1 MMVRAKWLVAG
12 LLIVTA
18 PLAGCRDNPN
28 AKAELS
34 PLDDGL
40 TNGDPTIK
48 GSLEDKIMVDP
59 KLAGQS
65 NQNAAGP
72 GNRPIDGGVP
82 GVAAGKAATAAEAA
96 AAQAAG
102 KLLAAPKALPY
113 EAGCNGDC
121 AAAAKRPVTIGAL
134 AREQS
139 KGNCDAKL
147 TYGNAWAHRLPAA
160 FKLYP
165 RATLREAAG
174 VAGGKCNIRVVNF
187 QTAAS
192 IQGVL
197 DYYHTMAVRAGYT
210 SDHRVNGNE
219 HILGGTKGDLA
230 YVLFMR
236 RDGGMTDVDLVA
248 SGGK

>member
-1 MMVRAKWLVAG
+1 MMLRGKWLITG
-12 LLIVTA
+12 LLMATA
-18 PLAGCRDNPN
+18 PLAGCRDNPQ
-28 AKAELS
+28 AKSELT

-40 TNGDPTIK
+40 TGADPAIK

-65 NQNAAGP
+65 NRNAVGP
-72 GNRPIDGGVP
+72 GNKPVDGGVP
-82 GVAAGKAATAAEAA
+82 GVAGGKAATAAEAA

-102 KLLAAPKALPY
+102 KLLPAPKALPF
-113 EAGCNGDC
+113 EAGCDGC
-121 AAAAKRPVTIGAL
+121 ETPKRPVTIGAL
-134 AREQS
+134 ARDQQ
-139 KGNCDAKL
+139 KGGCDAKL
-147 TYGNAWAHRLPAA
+147 TYGNQWADRLPAA

-174 VAGGKCNIRVVNF
+174 IAGGKCNVRVVNF

-197 DYYHTMAVRAGYT
+197 DYYHTMAIRAGYT

-219 HILGGTKGDLA
+219 HMLGGTKGDLA
-230 YVLFMR
+230 YVVMLR

-248 SGGK
+248 SGGS

>member
-1 MMVRAKWLVAG
+1 MKMRGKWLVTG
-12 LLIVTA
+12 LLMAAA
-18 PLAGCRDNPN
+18 PLAGCRDNPD
-28 AKAELS
+28 AKSDLA

-40 TNGDPTIK
+40 TTGDPTVK
-48 GSLEDKIMVDP
+48 SALEDKIMVDP
-59 KLAGQS
+59 KLTGQA
-65 NQNAAGP
+65 NQNAVGP
-72 GNRPIDGGVP
+72 GNKPVDGGVP

-102 KLLAAPKALPY
+102 KLLAAPKALPF
-113 EAGCNGDC
+113 EEGCNGDC
-121 AAAAKRPVTIGAL
+121 AAKRPVTIGAL

-139 KGNCDAKL
+139 KGSCDAKL
-147 TYGNAWAHRLPAA
+147 TYGNAWADRLPAA
-160 FKLYP
+160 FKIYP

-174 VAGGKCNIRVVNF
+174 VAGGKCNVRVVNF

-197 DYYHTMAVRAGYT
+197 DYYHTMAIRAGYT
-210 SDHRVNGNE
+210 SDHRLRGNE
-219 HILGGTKGDLA
+219 HMLGGTKGDLA
-230 YVLFMR
+230 YVLFVR

>member
-1 MMVRAKWLVAG
+1 MTMRGKWLVAG
-12 LLIVTA
+12 LLVATA
-18 PLAGCRDNPN
+18 PLAGCRDNPA

-40 TNGDPTIK
+40 TDADPAVK
-48 GSLEDKIMVDP
+48 GALEDKIMVDP
-59 KLAGQS
+59 KLAGQA
-65 NQNAAGP
+65 NRNAAGP
-72 GNRPIDGGVP
+72 GNRPVDGGVP
-82 GVAAGKAATAAEAA
+82 GVAGGKAATAAEAA
-96 AAQAAG
+96 AALKAG
-102 KLLAAPKALPY
+102 RLLAAPKALPFEEGCDGC
-113 EAGCNGDC
+113 EAQQ
-121 AAAAKRPVTIGAL
+121 KRPVTIGAL
-134 AREQS
+134 AREQT
-139 KGNCDAKL
+139 KGSCDAKL
-147 TYGNAWAHRLPAA
+147 TYGNQWADRLPAA

-174 VAGGKCNIRVVNF
+174 VDGGKCNLRVVNF

-210 SDHRVNGNE
+210 SDHRLRGNE
-219 HILGGTKGDLA
+219 HVLGGTKGDLA
-230 YVLFMR
+230 YVLFLR

>member
-1 MMVRAKWLVAG
+1 MMLRGKWLVTG
-12 LLIVTA
+12 LLMAAA
-18 PLAGCRDNPN
+18 PLAGCRDNPE
-28 AKAELS
+28 AKSDLA

-40 TNGDPTIK
+40 TNADPAIK

-59 KLAGQS
+59 KLAGQA
-65 NQNAAGP
+65 NRNAVGP
-72 GNRPIDGGVP
+72 GNKPVDGGVP
-82 GVAAGKAATAAEAA
+82 GVAGGKAATAAEAA

-102 KLLAAPKALPY
+102 KLLTAPKALPF
-113 EAGCNGDC
+113 EAGCDGCD
-121 AAAAKRPVTIGAL
+121 AKQRPVTIGAL
-134 AREQS
+134 ARDQS
-139 KGNCDAKL
+139 KGACDAKL
-147 TYGNAWAHRLPAA
+147 TYGNQWADRLPAA

-174 VAGGKCNIRVVNF
+174 IAGGKCNIRVVNF

-197 DYYHTMAVRAGYT
+197 DYYHTMAIRAGYT
-210 SDHRVNGNE
+210 SDHRVNGSE
-219 HILGGTKGDLA
+219 HLLGGTKGELA
-230 YVLFMR
+230 YVVMAR

>member
-1 MMVRAKWLVAG
+1 MMLRGKWLVTG
-12 LLIVTA
+12 LLMAAA

-28 AKAELS
+28 AKAELA

-40 TNGDPTIK
+40 TNADPAIK
-48 GSLEDKIMVDP
+48 GALEDKIMVDP
-59 KLAGQS
+59 KLAGQA
-65 NQNAAGP
+65 NRNAVGP
-72 GNRPIDGGVP
+72 GNKPVDGGVP
-82 GVAAGKAATAAEAA
+82 GVSGGKAATAAEAA

-102 KLLAAPKALPY
+102 KLLAAPKALPL
-113 EAGCNGDC
+113 EAGCDGC
-121 AAAAKRPVTIGAL
+121 EAKQRPVTIGAL
-134 AREQS
+134 ARDQA
-139 KGNCDAKL
+139 KGACDGKL
-147 TYGNAWAHRLPAA
+147 TYGNAWAERLPAA
-160 FKLYP
+160 FKVYP

-174 VAGGKCNIRVVNF
+174 IAGGKCNIRVVNF

-197 DYYHTMAVRAGYT
+197 DYYHTMAVRAGYS

-219 HILGGTKGDLA
+219 HMLGGTKGDLA
-230 YVLFMR
+230 YVIMAR